1 MQNLDLYPCRGG
13 PTIVDCTSGRTGVFI
28 YLPPGYEASAD
39 RGISAVFG
47 EAELP
52 LGFDL
57 NAQLSV
63 RYEHYH
69 QQGLSS
75 LDPRLAL
82 RWQARPSLT
91 LRASAGTAFRAPTI
105 NQIEPGI
112 ATTSRQFIG
121 RIGTFKPI
129 RALGNP
135 ELQPEAVSTF
145 NAGAIYDFDGWRSAG
160 DHTLIS
166 VDFWRYDFENPLV
179 LEPYVRVLDL
189 ACPAGQALCAPD
201 SPYYDRILFGGRT
214 AASDISSIS
223 VSVINGPGV
232 TTAGVDLEAE
242 YFTLTRWGEWSAGIA
257 ATRTLSWEIDGW
269 QFGPA
274 YDAIGRLNY
283 DTPLARSVL
292 DWKGHLWVN
301 AAVGGLNVRW
311 TLRQTSAY
319 RHDSESEPTI
329 DAHNTHD
336 LALVWTL
343 PNDRLSID
351 AAIFNLTDREPPR
364 VYRQL
369 NYDPLTHNP
378 LGRLVEVGLRWEL

>member
-1 MQNLDLYPCRGG
+1 MEETRRWQLFTEGSWEFTGDLRLSGELLLAETDVPHWGTSPSYPPSEVIDLARINGRHYGQEGPPRGHPRHSETQRIAFNLQGAWRGAALQNLDLYPCRGG
-13 PTIVDCTSGRTGVFI
+13 PAIVDCTSGRTGVFI

-57 NAQLSV
+57 NAQLSL
-63 RYEHYH
+63 RYEHYR

-75 LDPRLAL
+75 LDPRLAV
-82 RWQARPSLT
+82 RWQARPGLT

-135 ELQPEAVSTF
+135 ELQPESVSTF

-166 VDFWRYDFENPLV
+166 ADFWRYDFENPLV

-189 ACPAGQALCAPD
+189 ACPAGQVLCAPD
-201 SPYYDRILFGGRT
+201 SPY
-214 AASDISSIS
+214 
-223 VSVINGPGV
+223 
-232 TTAGVDLEAE
+232 
-242 YFTLTRWGEWSAGIA
+242 
-257 ATRTLSWEIDGW
+257 
-269 QFGPA
+269 
-274 YDAIGRLNY
+274 
-283 DTPLARSVL
+283 
-292 DWKGHLWVN
+292 
-301 AAVGGLNVRW
+301 
-311 TLRQTSAY
+311 
-319 RHDSESEPTI
+319 
-329 DAHNTHD
+329 
-336 LALVWTL
+336 
-343 PNDRLSID
+343 
-351 AAIFNLTDREPPR
+351 
-364 VYRQL
+364 
-369 NYDPLTHNP
+369 YDPLTHNP